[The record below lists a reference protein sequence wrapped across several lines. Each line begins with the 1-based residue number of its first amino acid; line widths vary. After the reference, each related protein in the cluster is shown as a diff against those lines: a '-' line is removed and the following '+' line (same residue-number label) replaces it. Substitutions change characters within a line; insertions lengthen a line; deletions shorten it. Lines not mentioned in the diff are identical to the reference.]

1 MKQTAVNDLLYGA
14 LKLEQPLRGY
24 RVNMDSV
31 LLAAFARLRRGDRV
45 FELGC
50 GSGAILLILGWRYP
64 HVASLRGIEIQE
76 EMAQMAVRNVVRNH
90 MDQRISIVS
99 GDLRRLRSCQ
109 EGGSCTVVVGNPPY
123 DEKNRSRPSPVSGQA
138 VSRHGAACTLED
150 VLRGASWILRRKGR
164 FYTVFRASRLGEL
177 LGGLLKVQ
185 LQPKRIRMV
194 HPDPASEAAVVL
206 VESLKEGRPGMV
218 VEPPLWIRDSR
229 GAFSSEYLFAYTREG
244 WTCP

>member
-1 MKQTAVNDLLYGA
+1 MMRTAVNDLLYGA

-31 LLAAFARLRRGDRV
+31 LLAAFARIRTGDRV

-50 GSGAILLILGWRYP
+50 GSGAVLLILGWRYP
-64 HVASLRGIEIQE
+64 DLGSLKGIEIQE
-76 EMAQMAVRNVVRNH
+76 EMAQMAVRNAVRNG
-90 MDQRISIVS
+90 MEDRISIVT
-99 GDLRRLRSCQ
+99 GDLRNLRSGG
-109 EGGSCTVVVGNPPY
+109 EGGFCTVVVGNPPY

-150 VLRGASWILRRKGR
+150 VLAGASRSLARKGR

-194 HPDPASEAAVVL
+194 HPDPASEATVVL
-206 VESLKEGRPGMV
+206 VESAKEGGPGMV
-218 VEPPLWIRDSR
+218 VEPPLWIRDRR
-229 GAFSSEYLFAYTREG
+229 GAFSPEYLFAYTREG
-244 WTCP
+244 WICP